1 MKRFLYTLTAF
12 ALFATSCNND
22 NLGDNISLENKT
34 TISVEAIGD
43 DSRTYVENDQI
54 FWSESGEKLNIIYFN
69 DVNSSRTQVGTNT
82 DYTVVDNRASF
93 TANFY
98 ATEGATT
105 YTLGAYSPYITK
117 YSTASI
123 SLDVP
128 AEQTPTESSYDKAAD
143 ILVSKE
149 PVVVNGTPESVQFVF
164 ARMVAIVKMTIKG
177 IPAGEKISKI
187 TFSSPAKPVGSVTFK
202 VHEPATLDNAVWYN
216 NYEDIT
222 LNMDDR
228 VATGEDVV
236 WFTTVPTNLSGT
248 SFKVLVE
255 TDKNNYVKEVDLTGK
270 TLNFERA
277 DIAKFTVKDLAIQEK
292 PKAYKLL
299 TDIAEL
305 NAGDKVVICNRNYET
320 TNAKFLSTTI
330 TGSYQNYIS
339 ATSAISISSDI
350 EILEDNL
357 PADAAVFTL
366 EAGETAGTFA
376 LKDATKN
383 YLYATRA
390 YHDAAY
396 DTINILGFNDSK
408 VAGTSWKIELDSNG
422 AKMSTCYDGTNSR
435 YLNGYSGSQYNAA
448 ASRSTSYKYYIFYI
462 DGESSEGGEGG
473 ETPEQPVVTPL
484 ATPVVTANV
493 TGNSVVVS
501 WGEIA
506 GAKNYTVTYG
516 TTSFNTAETTVTLNL
531 EYATEYTISVVANP
545 ADSTANSASEAGS
558 VTVTT
563 DADPN
568 QGGGEVVSL
577 TLPVEGA
584 VGGATANTFY
594 EGDITI
600 SSTGSWRIQGVEY
613 SDWSGLFLGSGKSIN
628 VAVVDSSKHEITKVE
643 MTAEAGGT
651 LNFGSIGSGSSVT
664 WEPGYGSSSKTFSA
678 NGSTRVASIT
688 VYYQA
693 K

>member
-1 MKRFLYTLTAF
+1 
-12 ALFATSCNND
+12 
-22 NLGDNISLENKT
+22 
-34 TISVEAIGD
+34 
-43 DSRTYVENDQI
+43 
-54 FWSESGEKLNIIYFN
+54 
-69 DVNSSRTQVGTNT
+69 
-82 DYTVVDNRASF
+82 
-93 TANFY
+93 
-98 ATEGATT
+98 
-105 YTLGAYSPYITK
+105 
-117 YSTASI
+117 
-123 SLDVP
+123 
-128 AEQTPTESSYDKAAD
+128 
-143 ILVSKE
+143 
-149 PVVVNGTPESVQFVF
+149 
-164 ARMVAIVKMTIKG
+164 
-177 IPAGEKISKI
+177 
-187 TFSSPAKPVGSVTFK
+187 
-202 VHEPATLDNAVWYN
+202 
-216 NYEDIT
+216 
-222 LNMDDR
+222 
-228 VATGEDVV
+228 
-236 WFTTVPTNLSGT
+236 
-248 SFKVLVE
+248 
-255 TDKNNYVKEVDLTGK
+255 
-270 TLNFERA
+270 
-277 DIAKFTVKDLAIQEK
+277 
-292 PKAYKLL
+292 
-299 TDIAEL
+299 
-305 NAGDKVVICNRNYET
+305 
-320 TNAKFLSTTI
+320 
-330 TGSYQNYIS
+330 
-339 ATSAISISSDI
+339 
-350 EILEDNL
+350 
-357 PADAAVFTL
+357 
-366 EAGETAGTFA
+366 
-376 LKDATKN
+376 
-383 YLYATRA
+383 
-390 YHDAAY
+390 
-396 DTINILGFNDSK
+396 
-408 VAGTSWKIELDSNG
+408 
-422 AKMSTCYDGTNSR
+422 MSTCYDGTNSR

>member
-22 NLGDNISLENKT
+22 NLGDNISLEKKT

-98 ATEGATT
+98 AAEGATT

-216 NYEDIT
+216 NYEDVV
-222 LNMDDR
+222 LNMGDR

-236 WFTTVPTNLSGT
+236 WFTTVPTDLSGT

-277 DIAKFTVKDLAIQEK
+277 DIAKFAVKDLAIQEK
-292 PKAYKLL
+292 PRAYKLL
-299 TDIAEL
+299 TDVAEL
-305 NAGDKVVICNRNYET
+305 NAGDKVVICNRNYST
-320 TNAKFLSTTI
+320 TNAKLLSTNI

-339 ATSAISISSDI
+339 VISSMTVTEDV

-357 PADAAVFTL
+357 PADVAVFTL
-366 EAGETAGTFA
+366 EAGETSGTFA
-376 LKDATKN
+376 FKEATKN
-383 YLYATRA
+383 YLYATRIYEA
-390 YHDAAY
+390 SYY
-396 DTINILGFNDSK
+396 DYLNILGFNDSK
-408 VAGTSWKIELDSNG
+408 VAGTSWKIELDSSG

-435 YLNGYSGSQYNAA
+435 YLSSNGSDQFCAA
-448 ASRSTSYKYYIFYI
+448 ASRNTSYNKYYIYYI
-462 DGESSEGGEGG
+462 DGESGEGG

-484 ATPVVTANV
+484 ATPVVTA
-493 TGNSVVVS
+493 TAEGNSVVVS
-501 WGEIA
+501 WGAVA

-516 TTSFNTAETTVTLNL
+516 TTSFNTTETTVTLNL

-545 ADSTANSASEAGS
+545 ADSTVNSASEAGS

-563 DADPN
+563 EADPN
-568 QGGGEVVSL
+568 QGGGEVLSL

-600 SSTGSWRIQGVEY
+600 SSTGSWRVQGEEY
-613 SDWSGLFLGSGKSIN
+613 SDWSGLFLGSGKNIR

-643 MTAEAGGT
+643 MTAESGGT
-651 LNFGSIGSGSSVT
+651 LKFDIGSGSSVT
-664 WEPGYGSSSKTFSA
+664 WEPGYGSSSKTFTA

>member
-22 NLGDNISLENKT
+22 NLGDNISLEKKT

-98 ATEGATT
+98 AAEGATT

-216 NYEDIT
+216 NYEDVV
-222 LNMDDR
+222 LNMGDR

-236 WFTTVPTNLSGT
+236 WFTTVPTDLSGT

-277 DIAKFTVKDLAIQEK
+277 DIAKFAVKDLAIQEK
-292 PKAYKLL
+292 PRAYKLL
-299 TDIAEL
+299 TDVAEL
-305 NAGDKVVICNRNYET
+305 NAGDKVVICNRNYST
-320 TNAKFLSTTI
+320 TNAKLLSTNI

-339 ATSAISISSDI
+339 VISSMTVTEDV

-357 PADAAVFTL
+357 PADVAVFTL
-366 EAGETAGTFA
+366 EAGETSGTFA
-376 LKDATKN
+376 FKEATKN
-383 YLYATRA
+383 YLYATRI
-390 YHDAAY
+390 YEDSYY
-396 DTINILGFNDSK
+396 DYLNILGFNDSK
-408 VAGTSWKIELDSNG
+408 VAGTSWKIELDSSG

-435 YLNGYSGSQYNAA
+435 YLSSNGSDQFCAA
-448 ASRSTSYKYYIFYI
+448 ASRNTFYNKYYIYYI
-462 DGESSEGGEGG
+462 DGESGEGG

-484 ATPVVTANV
+484 ATPVVTA
-493 TGNSVVVS
+493 TAEGNSVVVS
-501 WGEIA
+501 WGAVA

-516 TTSFNTAETTVTLNL
+516 TTSFNTTETTVTLNL

-545 ADSTANSASEAGS
+545 ADSTVNSASEAGS

-563 DADPN
+563 EADPN
-568 QGGGEVVSL
+568 QGGGEVLSL

-600 SSTGSWRIQGVEY
+600 SSTGSWRVQGEEY
-613 SDWSGLFLGSGKSIN
+613 SDWSGLFLGSGKNIR

-643 MTAEAGGT
+643 MTAESGGT
-651 LNFGSIGSGSSVT
+651 LKFDIGSGSSVT
-664 WEPGYGSSSKTFSA
+664 WEPGYGSSSKTFTA